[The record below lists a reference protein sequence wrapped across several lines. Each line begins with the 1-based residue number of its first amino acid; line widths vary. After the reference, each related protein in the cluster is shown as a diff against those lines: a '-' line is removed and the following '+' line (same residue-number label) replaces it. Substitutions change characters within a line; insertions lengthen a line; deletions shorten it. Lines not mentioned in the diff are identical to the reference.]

1 MGSGASN
8 IDVSKAFDEAVQL
21 HQAGKLDDAARAYGA
36 ILTSHPG
43 HVGAPYNLGLIERGR
58 GKPDLALKIWADV
71 VTRSPR
77 EAHVHLAISRTCRS
91 LGRHQQSLEA
101 ADMAL
106 KVRPDDPD
114 ALLCQGNALRSLGDV
129 QKALKSF
136 DKAIAARPDYALA
149 WANRGHTLSS
159 LREHEGAV
167 EAYRKARKADPS
179 MKDVVGALLAD
190 QLRICDWDGIEAG
203 SLEITERIRQG
214 ENVDL
219 PFSFLGHSRSAM
231 DQLACAKVHLRDRF
245 PSPFPPTWT
254 GQGYDHERIRVAYV
268 SSDLRSHAVGHLMAG
283 LFEQHDRTRFEWH
296 AYSLPPTTTDPV
308 RSRISAAFDHF
319 HDVSGWSDLK
329 IAQHIRDAEID
340 IAVDLNGFTTHCHPE
355 IFARR
360 CAPIQINYLG
370 FPATMGSGF
379 TDYILGDATVT
390 PVGLEAAYSEKI
402 IRLPFSY
409 QVNDSKRPIAP
420 ETPTRAEAGLP
431 ETGFVFCCFN
441 ASYKIE
447 PSIFDIWMR
456 LLKQVPGSVLWLY
469 KPKEAVEGNLLAEAA
484 RRGISADRLVF
495 ASPLPLDK
503 HLARQRLAD
512 LFLDTLPYNA
522 HTTASDALWAGLPLL
537 TCMGETFASRVA
549 ASILRA
555 AGLPELVTET
565 LEDYE
570 AQALRLA
577 RDPLALG
584 ELRKKTEMQRDICP
598 LFDTAQSARHLE
610 QAYLTAWRRWRAGLK
625 PIAFDVVP

>member
-1 MGSGASN
+1 
-8 IDVSKAFDEAVQL
+8 
-21 HQAGKLDDAARAYGA
+21 
-36 ILTSHPG
+36 
-43 HVGAPYNLGLIERGR
+43 
-58 GKPDLALKIWADV
+58 
-71 VTRSPR
+71 
-77 EAHVHLAISRTCRS
+77 
-91 LGRHQQSLEA
+91 
-101 ADMAL
+101 
-106 KVRPDDPD
+106 
-114 ALLCQGNALRSLGDV
+114 
-129 QKALKSF
+129 
-136 DKAIAARPDYALA
+136 
-149 WANRGHTLSS
+149 
-159 LREHEGAV
+159 
-167 EAYRKARKADPS
+167 
-179 MKDVVGALLAD
+179 
-190 QLRICDWDGIEAG
+190 
-203 SLEITERIRQG
+203 
-214 ENVDL
+214 
-219 PFSFLGHSRSAM
+219 
-231 DQLACAKVHLRDRF
+231 
-245 PSPFPPTWT
+245 
-254 GQGYDHERIRVAYV
+254 
-268 SSDLRSHAVGHLMAG
+268 
-283 LFEQHDRTRFEWH
+283 
-296 AYSLPPTTTDPV
+296 
-308 RSRISAAFDHF
+308 
-319 HDVSGWSDLK
+319 
-329 IAQHIRDAEID
+329 
-340 IAVDLNGFTTHCHPE
+340 
-355 IFARR
+355 
-360 CAPIQINYLG
+360 
-370 FPATMGSGF
+370 MGSGF

>member
-1 MGSGASN
+1 
-8 IDVSKAFDEAVQL
+8 
-21 HQAGKLDDAARAYGA
+21 
-36 ILTSHPG
+36 
-43 HVGAPYNLGLIERGR
+43 
-58 GKPDLALKIWADV
+58 
-71 VTRSPR
+71 
-77 EAHVHLAISRTCRS
+77 
-91 LGRHQQSLEA
+91 
-101 ADMAL
+101 
-106 KVRPDDPD
+106 
-114 ALLCQGNALRSLGDV
+114 
-129 QKALKSF
+129 
-136 DKAIAARPDYALA
+136 
-149 WANRGHTLSS
+149 
-159 LREHEGAV
+159 
-167 EAYRKARKADPS
+167 
-179 MKDVVGALLAD
+179 
-190 QLRICDWDGIEAG
+190 
-203 SLEITERIRQG
+203 
-214 ENVDL
+214 
-219 PFSFLGHSRSAM
+219 
-231 DQLACAKVHLRDRF
+231 
-245 PSPFPPTWT
+245 
-254 GQGYDHERIRVAYV
+254 
-268 SSDLRSHAVGHLMAG
+268 MAG

-441 ASYKIE
+441 ASYKFE